1 MISISQSRSAAET
14 LYSVITPSPLIY
26 NPRLSQKYQAHIY
39 LKREDTLPVR
49 SFKIRGAFNK
59 MSTMG
64 RDQLSL
70 GIVCASAGN
79 HAQGV
84 AYSCALL
91 QVQGTIFMPST
102 TPQQKISRVRHFG
115 GDWITVVLTGDRFD
129 DAQISAI
136 QFATERGLPFIHP
149 FDDIDVIAG
158 QSTVALEILD
168 EIKEPVDY
176 IVAPIGGGG
185 LMAGIVSVFN
195 KISPHT
201 RIVGVEAKGAPAM
214 YESLASGF
222 PVQLTQIDPFA
233 DGIAVKKI
241 GGLAFN
247 ICKNDLEEVILVPEG
262 HICSTLLE
270 LYSEEALVTE
280 PAGAIGIAGLEYVKE
295 KIRHK
300 NVVVVVSGGNN
311 DIARTEDVRERALLF
326 EGRKHYF
333 LIRFPQRAGA
343 LKEFLDVLGPGDDIT
358 HFQYT
363 KKNNRDTGP
372 ALVGL
377 ELTDKHQLD
386 TLMAGMSA
394 RGIVYQHLNHD
405 PILFEMLV

>member
-1 MISISQSRSAAET
+1 MIALSQCRSAAHT
-14 LYSVITPSPLIY
+14 LSAVISPSPLNY
-26 NPRLSQKYQAHIY
+26 NQRLSQRYGAHIW

-49 SFKIRGAFNK
+49 SFKIRGAYNK
-59 MSTMG
+59 MATMG
-64 RDQLSL
+64 RDMLNN

-84 AYSCALL
+84 AYSCAKL
-91 QVQGTIFMPST
+91 QVNGTIFMPST

-115 GDWITVVLTGDRFD
+115 GDWIKVVLTGDRFD
-129 DAQISAI
+129 DAQISAMH
-136 QFATERGLPFIHP
+136 FASQYNLPFIHP
-149 FDDIDVIAG
+149 FDDVDVIAG
-158 QSTVALEILD
+158 QATVALEVLD
-168 EIKEPVDY
+168 AIKEPLDY
-176 IVAPIGGGG
+176 IIAPIGGGG
-185 LMAGIVSVFN
+185 LMAGIVSVF
-195 KISPHT
+195 KELSPQT
-201 RIVGVEAKGAPAM
+201 RILGVEAKGAPAM
-214 YESLASGF
+214 YESLANGF
-222 PVQLTQIDPFA
+222 PIQLQQIDPFA

-241 GGLAFN
+241 GSLAFD
-247 ICKNDLEEVILVPEG
+247 ICKNILQQVILVPEG

-270 LYSEEALVTE
+270 LYNEEALVTE
-280 PAGAIGIAGLEYVKE
+280 PAGAIGIAALEYMKE
-295 KIRHK
+295 DIRGK

-363 KKNNRDTGP
+363 KKNNRDSGP

-377 ELTDKHQLD
+377 ELSENNQLEV
-386 TLMAGMSA
+386 LMADMSA
-394 RGIVYQHLNHD
+394 KGIVFQHLNHD
-405 PILFEMLV
+405 PLLFEMLV

>member
-1 MISISQSRSAAET
+1 MISISQCRTAAET
-14 LYSVITPSPLIY
+14 LSQVLSPSPLIY
-26 NPRLSQKYQAHIY
+26 NQRLSLKYQAHIW

-59 MSTMG
+59 MATMG
-64 RDQLSL
+64 RGQLSK

-84 AYSCALL
+84 AYSCARL
-91 QVQGTIFMPST
+91 QVKGTIFMPST

-136 QFATERGLPFIHP
+136 HFAAERSLPFIHP
-149 FDDIDVIAG
+149 FDDLDVIAG

-168 EIKEPVDY
+168 EMKEPLNY
-176 IVAPIGGGG
+176 IIAPIGGGG

-195 KISPHT
+195 KLSPHT
-201 RIVGVEAKGAPAM
+201 RILWVEAKGAPAM

-241 GGLAFN
+241 GSLTFDM
-247 ICKNDLEEVILVPEG
+247 CKNFLQQVILVPEG

-295 KIRHK
+295 EIRNK

-343 LKEFLDVLGPGDDIT
+343 LKEFLEVLGPGDDIT

-377 ELTDKHQLD
+377 ELTDNRQLE
-386 TLMAGMSA
+386 TLMTAMSA
-394 RGIVYQHLNHD
+394 KGIVFQHLNHD

>member
-14 LYSVITPSPLIY
+14 LSSVISPSPLIY
-26 NPRLSQKYQAHIY
+26 NPRLSQKYQAHIW

-59 MSTMG
+59 MATMG

-84 AYSCALL
+84 AYSCARL

-115 GDWITVVLTGDRFD
+115 GDWISVVLIGDRFD

-149 FDDIDVIAG
+149 FDDMDVIAG

-176 IVAPIGGGG
+176 IMAPIGGGG
-185 LMAGIVSVFN
+185 LMAGMVSVFN
-195 KISPHT
+195 KMSPHT

-233 DGIAVKKI
+233 DGIAVRKI

-247 ICKNDLEEVILVPEG
+247 ICKDYLEEVILVPEG

-295 KIRHK
+295 KIRNK

-377 ELTDKHQLD
+377 ELTDNQQLEI
-386 TLMAGMSA
+386 LMTAMSA
-394 RGIVYQHLNHD
+394 KGIVFQHLNHD

>member
-1 MISISQSRSAAET
+1 MIAISQSRAAAQI
-14 LYSVITPSPLIY
+14 LSSVISPSPLIY
-26 NPRLSQKYQAHIY
+26 NPRLSQKYRARIW

-49 SFKIRGAFNK
+49 SFKIRGAFYK
-59 MSTMG
+59 MATMNS
-64 RDQLSL
+64 DQMSK

-84 AYSCALL
+84 AFSCARL
-91 QVQGTIFMPST
+91 QVKGTIFMPST

-115 GDWITVVLTGDRFD
+115 GDWITVVLTGDTFD
-129 DAQISAI
+129 DAQVQAI
-136 QFATERGLPFIHP
+136 QYAAERELPFIPP
-149 FDDIDVIAG
+149 FDDVEVITG
-158 QSTVALEILD
+158 QSTAALEILD
-168 EIKEPVDY
+168 EIDEALDY

-195 KISPHT
+195 KLSPHT
-201 RIVGVEAKGAPAM
+201 HIIGVEAKGAPAM
-214 YESLASGF
+214 YESLAHGF
-222 PVQLTQIDPFA
+222 PVQLTDIDPFA
-233 DGIAVKKI
+233 DGIAVRKI
-241 GGLAFN
+241 GGLTFDL
-247 ICKNDLEEVILVPEG
+247 CKDHLQQVVLVPEG

-280 PAGAIGIAGLEYVKE
+280 PAGAIGIAGLEYIKE
-295 KIRHK
+295 EIRGK

-311 DIARTEDVRERALLF
+311 DIARTEDVRERALIF

-377 ELTDKHQLD
+377 ELTDHRQVEV
-386 TLMAGMSA
+386 LMAAMA
-394 RGIVYQHLNHD
+394 EKGIVFQHLNHD

>member
-1 MISISQSRSAAET
+1 MR
-14 LYSVITPSPLIY
+14 
-26 NPRLSQKYQAHIY
+26 
-39 LKREDTLPVR
+39 
-49 SFKIRGAFNK
+49 
-59 MSTMG
+59 
-64 RDQLSL
+64 RDLL
-70 GIVCASAGN
+70 DNGIVCASAGN

-84 AYSCALL
+84 AYSCAKL
-91 QVQGTIFMPST
+91 QVKGTIFMPST

-115 GDWITVVLTGDRFD
+115 GVWIKVVLTGDRFD
-129 DAQISAI
+129 DAQISAMH
-136 QFATERGLPFIHP
+136 FASQYNLPFIHP
-149 FDDIDVIAG
+149 FDDVDVIAG
-158 QSTVALEILD
+158 QATVALEVLD
-168 EIKEPVDY
+168 EIKKPLDY
-176 IVAPIGGGG
+176 IIAPIGGGG

-195 KISPHT
+195 ELSSQT

-214 YESLASGF
+214 YESLANGL
-222 PVQLTQIDPFA
+222 PVQLRQIDPFA

-241 GGLAFN
+241 GNLAFD
-247 ICKNDLEEVILVPEG
+247 ICKNILQQVILVPEG

-270 LYSEEALVTE
+270 LYNEEALVTE
-280 PAGAIGIAGLEYVKE
+280 PAGAIGIAGLEYMKE
-295 KIRHK
+295 EIRGK

-363 KKNNRDTGP
+363 KKNNRDSGP

-377 ELTDKHQLD
+377 ELSENNQLEV
-386 TLMAGMSA
+386 LMAAMSA
-394 RGIVYQHLNHD
+394 KGIVFQHLNHD

>member
-14 LYSVITPSPLIY
+14 LSSVISPSPLIY
-26 NPRLSQKYQAHIY
+26 NQRLSQKYQAHIW

-176 IVAPIGGGG
+176 IMAPIGGGG

-280 PAGAIGIAGLEYVKE
+280 PAGAIGIAGLEYMKE
-295 KIRHK
+295 KIRNK

-394 RGIVYQHLNHD
+394 KGIVFQHLNHD

>member
-26 NPRLSQKYQAHIY
+26 NPRLSQKYQAHIW

-59 MSTMG
+59 MATMG

-176 IVAPIGGGG
+176 IMAPIGGGG

>member
-1 MISISQSRSAAET
+1 VISISQSRSAAET

-195 KISPHT
+195 KMSPHT

>member
-1 MISISQSRSAAET
+1 VISISQSRSAAET

-26 NPRLSQKYQAHIY
+26 NPRLSQKYQAHIW

-59 MSTMG
+59 MATMG

-176 IVAPIGGGG
+176 IMAPIGGGG

-233 DGIAVKKI
+233 DGIAVRKI